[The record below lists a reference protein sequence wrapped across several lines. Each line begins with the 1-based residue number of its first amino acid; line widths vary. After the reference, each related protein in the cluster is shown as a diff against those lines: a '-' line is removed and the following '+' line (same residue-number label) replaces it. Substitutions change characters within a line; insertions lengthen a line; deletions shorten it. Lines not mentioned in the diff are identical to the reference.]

1 MINDPLLKTE
11 ALTHRSALNEKKY
24 TVSNERLEF
33 LGDAVLELIVSEHI
47 YRHHPDYAEG
57 ASSHLRAQIV
67 QTKTLAETSKSLGLD
82 KLLILSKG
90 EAKSGGRDNQSIL
103 ADCFEAVV
111 GAIYL
116 EGGLIKAQD
125 FIAQHLLSRHIEV
138 SDYKSELQEKW
149 QRRFHQAPKYKLIK
163 TEGPDH
169 KKSFSVGVYLKSRLI
184 ASGIGRSKQKAEMA
198 AAQRAL
204 EIHP

>member
-1 MINDPLLKTE
+1 MIKNPQLKTE

-33 LGDAVLELIVSEHI
+33 LGDAVLELVVSEHI
-47 YRHHPDYAEG
+47 YQHHPAYTEG
-57 ASSHLRAQIV
+57 QLSHQRAQIV
-67 QTKTLAETSKSLGLD
+67 QTKTLAETAKDLGLNN
-82 KLLILSKG
+82 LLILSKG
-90 EAKSGGRDNQSIL
+90 EAKSGGRENESIL

-116 EGGLIKAQD
+116 EGGLGKAEE
-125 FIAQHLLSRHIEV
+125 FINKNLLNRHIEV

-149 QRRFHQAPKYKLIK
+149 QRRYHLAPKYKLLK

-169 KKSFSVGVYLKSRLI
+169 KRTFTVGVYLKSRLT
-184 ASGIGRSKQKAEMA
+184 ASGQGLSKQKAEMDA
-198 AAQRAL
+198 ARRAL
-204 EIHP
+204 EIFQ